1 MNKIKT
7 TFKSKKTISYAG
19 VLTAIFWSVFLAW
32 SFPESVSMHFDLWFG
47 ADDSG
52 VALE

>member
-1 MNKIKT
+1 MNKIKI
-7 TFKSKKTISYAG
+7 TFKSKKTIFYAG
-19 VLTAIFWSVFLAW
+19 VLIAIFWSVFLAW

-52 VALE
+52 IALE